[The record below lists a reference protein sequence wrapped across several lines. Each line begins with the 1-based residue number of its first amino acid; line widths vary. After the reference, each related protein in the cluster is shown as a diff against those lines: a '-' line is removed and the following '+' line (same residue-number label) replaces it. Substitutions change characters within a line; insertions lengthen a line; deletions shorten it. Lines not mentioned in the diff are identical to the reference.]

1 MAKPAT
7 EPTIVTVESGLRKIA
22 QDCEVGEFLGSEDV
36 LRQRLGCSRNT
47 LRQAARLL
55 ERDGVIRVKR
65 GINGG
70 YFGSR
75 LTTLDVEDVVSGY
88 LETLDM
94 GMDDVTVVT
103 SVLWVEV
110 LRKASSTKSPEA
122 KELARKYKNKL
133 KTLKATATFADI
145 RKFELETRGLIFKIA
160 KCPYIE
166 LIFNISTRYSR
177 SNYKDNPDLDATL
190 DHLEFV
196 QAWRDAKFMELTA
209 IGESDPELGIM
220 AARHIRAI
228 WHNRLWGLLGLQPAH
243 A

>member
-1 MAKPAT
+1 MVKSANEPA
-7 EPTIVTVESGLRKIA
+7 IVTVEAGLRKIA
-22 QDCEVGEFLGSEDV
+22 QECEVGEFLGSEDV

-75 LTTLDVEDVVSGY
+75 LTTSDVEDVVSGY

-94 GMDDVTVVT
+94 RMDDVTVVT

-110 LRKASSTKSPEA
+110 LRKASSTKGPESRDMA
-122 KELARKYKNKL
+122 AKYKKKL
-133 KTLKATATFADI
+133 KTLKDTASFADI
-145 RKFELETRGLIFKIA
+145 RKFEMETRREIFTIA

-166 LIFNISTRYSR
+166 LIFNISARYSR
-177 SNYKDNPDLDATL
+177 SNYQEKIDLDATQE
-190 DHLEFV
+190 HRHFV

-209 IGESDPELGIM
+209 IGESDPELGTM
-220 AARHIRAI
+220 AARHSRAI
-228 WHNRLWGLLGLQPAH
+228 WHHRLWGFLELQPGTA
-243 A
+243 